1 MVAQHLSSRR
11 PGQEGSLRRI
21 YLLKI
26 LLVELLDNLDGG
38 RGKEKKDVKDGSQVE
53 A

>member
-1 MVAQHLSSRR
+1 MAAQHLSSRR
-11 PGQEGSLRRI
+11 RGREGSLRRI

-26 LLVELLDNLDGG
+26 LLVELVDNLDGG
-38 RGKEKKDVKDGSQVE
+38 RGKKKKDIKDDSQME